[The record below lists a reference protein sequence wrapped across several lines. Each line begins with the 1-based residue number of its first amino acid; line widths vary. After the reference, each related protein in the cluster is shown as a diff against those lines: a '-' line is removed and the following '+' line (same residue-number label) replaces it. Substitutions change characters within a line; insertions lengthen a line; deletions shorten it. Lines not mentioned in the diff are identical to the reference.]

1 MPKPLT
7 EEDARKQ
14 LARVQVDIDKLEDAQ
29 HASED
34 DDARRFNQLARL
46 RRAERDLIIFLTPE
60 RSGVP
65 RVIRKA

>member
-1 MPKPLT
+1 MPQPLT